1 MRWSVF
7 SGQTTPHQSAL
18 IAHRLPTGQW
28 LFSGR
33 LAGEGFAL
41 RETLERSL
49 LIALVVAGLLG
60 LCCGLILAHYVGRR
74 VGEIASVADRIS
86 GRDLSQRVPLSGTG
100 DAFDR
105 LGIQINAML
114 DRITGLMDEL
124 RLLTDS
130 LAHDLRSPV
139 SRLRSA
145 AQAAAE
151 TQRPG

>member
-7 SGQTTPHQSAL
+7 SGQTTPHEAAL

-60 LCCGLILAHYVGRR
+60 LCCGLILANYVGRR
-74 VGEIASVADRIS
+74 VGEIATVADRIS
-86 GRDLSQRVPLSGTG
+86 GTRPVSQRVPFPARATPSTG
-100 DAFDR
+100 SACR
-105 LGIQINAML
+105 STPCS
-114 DRITGLMDEL
+114 TG
-124 RLLTDS
+124 
-130 LAHDLRSPV
+130 SP
-139 SRLRSA
+139 A
-145 AQAAAE
+145 
-151 TQRPG
+151 